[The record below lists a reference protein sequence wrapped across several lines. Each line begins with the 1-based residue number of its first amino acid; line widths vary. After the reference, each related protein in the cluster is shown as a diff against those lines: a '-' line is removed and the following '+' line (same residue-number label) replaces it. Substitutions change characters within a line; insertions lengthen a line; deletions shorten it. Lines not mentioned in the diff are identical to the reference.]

1 MDKYSHIIYILTITT
16 KKETRTII
24 SNDLIG
30 IKQKQIIEIKNSCS
44 ASIYP
49 HRARRVFFHSLPA
62 TYSIPGWW
70 KFTEIWQGT
79 RESRIRARRI
89 VASLCIGR
97 CSRVGSQVKRVN
109 AAALYLRPGHVR
121 LPDYITARGNPE
133 HSWWTPSVANCV
145 LRPLTFRPLARGDN
159 QSFRCNF
166 GWSSFERLY
175 WVVI

>member
-30 IKQKQIIEIKNSCS
+30 IKQKQIIEIKNSRFHVQLLSTLTGHVEYFFIRYPRLIRFLADENSPS
-44 ASIYP
+44 A
-49 HRARRVFFHSLPA
+49 
-62 TYSIPGWW
+62 
-70 KFTEIWQGT
+70 EIWQGT

-145 LRPLTFRPLARGDN
+145 RVLRPLTFRPLARGD
-159 QSFRCNF
+159 
-166 GWSSFERLY
+166 
-175 WVVI
+175 

>member
-1 MDKYSHIIYILTITT
+1 MFLRLILIILENGQIFTHNLYPNNLTITT

-30 IKQKQIIEIKNSCS
+30 IKQKINNRNKKFTIPCS

-145 LRPLTFRPLARGDN
+145 RVLRPLTFRPLARGD
-159 QSFRCNF
+159 
-166 GWSSFERLY
+166 
-175 WVVI
+175 

>member
-1 MDKYSHIIYILTITT
+1 MFLRLILILILENGQIFTHNLYPNNYNEEKNKNDNIEWFNWNKTKINNRNKKFTIP
-16 KKETRTII
+16 
-24 SNDLIG
+24 
-30 IKQKQIIEIKNSCS
+30 CS

-49 HRARRVFFHSLPA
+49 HRARRVFFHSLRLIRFLADENSPSA
-62 TYSIPGWW
+62 
-70 KFTEIWQGT
+70 EIWRGT

-145 LRPLTFRPLARGDN
+145 RVLRPLTFRPLARGD
-159 QSFRCNF
+159 
-166 GWSSFERLY
+166 
-175 WVVI
+175 

>member
-1 MDKYSHIIYILTITT
+1 MFLRLILIILENGQIFTHNLYPNNYNEERNKNDNIEWFNWNKTKTNNRNKKFMFSFYTLTGHVEYFFI
-16 KKETRTII
+16 RYPR
-24 SNDLIG
+24 LIRFLAD
-30 IKQKQIIEIKNSCS
+30 ENSPS
-44 ASIYP
+44 A
-49 HRARRVFFHSLPA
+49 
-62 TYSIPGWW
+62 
-70 KFTEIWQGT
+70 EIWQGT

-145 LRPLTFRPLARGDN
+145 RVLRPLTFRPLARGD
-159 QSFRCNF
+159 
-166 GWSSFERLY
+166 
-175 WVVI
+175 

>member
-1 MDKYSHIIYILTITT
+1 MNKYSHIIYILTITT

-30 IKQKQIIEIKNSCS
+30 IKQKINNRNKKFTIPCS

-62 TYSIPGWW
+62 TYSIPDENSPSA
-70 KFTEIWQGT
+70 EIWQGT

-109 AAALYLRPGHVR
+109 AAALYLWPGHVR

-145 LRPLTFRPLARGDN
+145 RVLRPLTFRPLARGD
-159 QSFRCNF
+159 
-166 GWSSFERLY
+166 
-175 WVVI
+175 

>member
-1 MDKYSHIIYILTITT
+1 MFLRLILIILENGQIFTHNLYPNNYNEERNKNDNIEWFNWNKTKTNNRNKKFTIP
-16 KKETRTII
+16 
-24 SNDLIG
+24 
-30 IKQKQIIEIKNSCS
+30 CS
-44 ASIYP
+44 ASIYL

-145 LRPLTFRPLARGDN
+145 RVLRPLTFRPLARGD
-159 QSFRCNF
+159 
-166 GWSSFERLY
+166 
-175 WVVI
+175 

>member
-49 HRARRVFFHSLPA
+49 HRARRVFFHSLRLIRFLADENSP
-62 TYSIPGWW
+62 SV
-70 KFTEIWQGT
+70 EIWQGT

-145 LRPLTFRPLARGDN
+145 RVLRPLTFRPLARGD
-159 QSFRCNF
+159 
-166 GWSSFERLY
+166 
-175 WVVI
+175 

>member
-1 MDKYSHIIYILTITT
+1 MDKYLHIIYILTITT

-49 HRARRVFFHSLPA
+49 HRARRVFFHSLRLIRFLADENSP
-62 TYSIPGWW
+62 SV
-70 KFTEIWQGT
+70 EIWQGT

-145 LRPLTFRPLARGDN
+145 RVLRPLTFRPLARGD
-159 QSFRCNF
+159 
-166 GWSSFERLY
+166 
-175 WVVI
+175 

>member
-1 MDKYSHIIYILTITT
+1 MFLRLILIILENGQIFTHNLYPNNYNEERNKNDNIEWFNWNKT
-16 KKETRTII
+16 KTNNRNKKFMFSFYLPSQGTSSIFSFVIR
-24 SNDLIG
+24 DLFLAD
-30 IKQKQIIEIKNSCS
+30 ENS
-44 ASIYP
+44 P
-49 HRARRVFFHSLPA
+49 PA
-62 TYSIPGWW
+62 
-70 KFTEIWQGT
+70 EIWQGT

-145 LRPLTFRPLARGDN
+145 RVLRPLTFRPLARGD
-159 QSFRCNF
+159 
-166 GWSSFERLY
+166 
-175 WVVI
+175 